1 MKKMKF
7 LVMAILAVVLIGAF
21 VQSTNEK
28 ARMETQASEK
38 PLTAQAV
45 NALTETARDEYKAD
59 FWRLD
64 AKDQASLPIN
74 FRMSSEPIKKDG
86 KKNPD
91 LTGLS
96 ELGVS
101 GSGQMSK
108 QQMTALVE
116 RLKQNAQGPIYIV
129 DLRQESHGFLN
140 GEAASLYGK
149 RNWGNIGKSTD
160 DIVQEEKD
168 SLRNVKNENVDV
180 YELTKDKKPNK
191 ESNLNLFVKSA
202 QTEQEV
208 ASAAGARYFR
218 ITSTDHI
225 WTDAKNVDRFIA
237 FYKALPQNAW
247 LHFHCEAGK
256 GRTTTYMI
264 LYDILRNG
272 TGVSL
277 EDIADRQYLMGGED
291 VLAEHKEKDSEK
303 KSEGWKN
310 NFETER
316 ASMIRLF
323 YQYAAENPQLD
334 VTWSEWLQKHEAAK

>member
-28 ARMETQASEK
+28 ARESQASEK

-45 NALTETARDEYKAD
+45 NALTETARAEYKAD

-64 AKDQASLPIN
+64 AKDKDSLPIN
-74 FRMSSEPIKKDG
+74 FRTSADPVKADG
-86 KKNPD
+86 KRNPD
-91 LTGLS
+91 LTGLP
-96 ELGVS
+96 ELAVS

-108 QQMTALVE
+108 QQMAALVG
-116 RLKQNAQGPIYIV
+116 RLKQNAEGPIYIV

-160 DIVQEEKD
+160 DILSEEKEA
-168 SLRNVKNENVDV
+168 LKNVKNENADV
-180 YELTKDKKPNK
+180 YELTKDKKQNK
-191 ESNLNLFVKSA
+191 ETNLSLLVKSA

-208 ASAAGARYFR
+208 ANDAGARYFR

-225 WTDAKNVDRFIA
+225 WTDAKNVDRFLA
-237 FYKALPQNAW
+237 FYKTLPQNAW

-272 TGVSL
+272 AGVSL

-303 KSEGWKN
+303 KAEDWKQ
-310 NFETER
+310 NFEIER
-316 ASMIRLF
+316 AAMIRLF
-323 YQYAAENPQLD
+323 YQYVAENPQLD